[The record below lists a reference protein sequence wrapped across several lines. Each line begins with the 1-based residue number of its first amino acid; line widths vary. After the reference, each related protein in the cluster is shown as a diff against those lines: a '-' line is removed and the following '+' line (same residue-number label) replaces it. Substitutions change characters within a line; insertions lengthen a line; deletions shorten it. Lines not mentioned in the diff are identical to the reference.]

1 MRADE
6 AVYKEWLHTLS
17 REALEEECFGRK
29 QDADH
34 NRILL
39 EESQK
44 SLTATSKDYKKTADE
59 LKALRDECRKLN
71 ETIRHMEA
79 EQTLGRR
86 DRFGCRGEC
95 LNDLLASSPG
105 DLKDPTDEE
114 AGDEPEGE
122 EPCLEHSVRSRALH
136 LVRSATG
143 RGRQKEKPSLSDM
156 LRKLPH
162 VVEYDIDPEALNE
175 QYGEFRWA
183 IAFWHEH
190 CRVETR
196 RAVRYVRVIKT
207 AVLSVDHG
215 DRMVTLP
222 YQNPVFDRS
231 ILTSSLMASFLYN
244 KFFLHLPFYRQEEDM
259 RQTDG
264 FVIPRQTM
272 IRWAIRLACVFLWR
286 VYEHMLCL
294 EADCPYQNADETFLR
309 VVGEEGSRP
318 GRKYYVWVFSA
329 GELLEGHPVIV
340 YRYGP
345 SRSAENLREQ
355 LGIRDY
361 LRTITCDAY
370 AAYDTVAKESD
381 GKISVSNCLS
391 HARRRW
397 VYALEVIHP
406 GGYTDEQLKELPEVK
421 ALILIQEVFRKDT
434 PLKKLSP
441 QERQEKRDTEVR
453 PTMKAYLDFVHSL
466 NPEDLSLSEKA
477 RDAVSYT
484 IHHEAG
490 LTKFL
495 DDGNIPPDNSF
506 SERIVKAVALGR
518 RNWLFAMTPDGART
532 ICVFDTFVATARAN
546 HANVYYYLKYLI
558 EKAPLIPQTGGEAL
572 LDDLMPWSET
582 YRKYEQ
588 EQAAQDAS
596 LAIGGEDPPRPR
608 TPRKKDKQ
616 RSA

>member
-1 MRADE
+1 MKRLLTLTLALLLVITLAGTVGVTRSLAEEENPYLGLWEITGQQNGDQYASLADAGRKAYMDFLPSGAIYGVMSADGQHIKSYMGYKVTGENTLDIYEGEEGIPAVYDPATGIITVTAEENFLTFVERVKEDPLPDIRALVDNADE
-6 AVYKEWLHTLS
+6 ERTYYGYKMTQDGQEIDMVTMLPAMGMDPEDFYLTLNPDGTGYVQ
-17 REALEEECFGRK
+17 FGSE
-29 QDADH
+29 DAGGEITWTDTT
-34 NRILL
+34 
-39 EESQK
+39 
-44 SLTATSKDYKKTADE
+44 LTAEGESITYTREGDY
-59 LKALRDECRKLN
+59 
-71 ETIRHMEA
+71 
-79 EQTLGRR
+79 
-86 DRFGCRGEC
+86 
-95 LNDLLASSPG
+95 LLLSIDGTTGVTFA
-105 DLKDPTDEE
+105 
-114 AGDEPEGE
+114 PEGE
-122 EPCLEHSVRSRALH
+122 V
-136 LVRSATG
+136 
-143 RGRQKEKPSLSDM
+143 
-156 LRKLPH
+156 
-162 VVEYDIDPEALNE
+162 EALMAMNGIE
-175 QYGEFRWA
+175 
-183 IAFWHEH
+183 IAE
-190 CRVETR
+190 
-196 RAVRYVRVIKT
+196 
-207 AVLSVDHG
+207 
-215 DRMVTLP
+215 RMC
-222 YQNPVFDRS
+222 
-231 ILTSSLMASFLYN
+231 A
-244 KFFLHLPFYRQEEDM
+244 
-259 RQTDG
+259 
-264 FVIPRQTM
+264 
-272 IRWAIRLACVFLWR
+272 LA
-286 VYEHMLCL
+286 
-294 EADCPYQNADETFLR
+294 A
-309 VVGEEGSRP
+309 
-318 GRKYYVWVFSA
+318 
-329 GELLEGHPVIV
+329 
-340 YRYGP
+340 
-345 SRSAENLREQ
+345 EQ

-616 RSA
+616 RRA

>member
-6 AVYKEWLHTLS
+6 AVYKECLHTLS

-29 QDADH
+29 QDADR
-34 NRILL
+34 NRILF

-44 SLTATSKDYKKTADE
+44 SLTAISKDYKKTADE

-122 EPCLEHSVRSRALH
+122 EPFLEHNVCSRALH

-143 RGRQKEKPSLSDM
+143 WRGQKEKPSLSDM

-196 RAVRYVRVIKT
+196 RTVRYVRVIKT

-222 YQNPVFDRS
+222 HQNPVFDRS

-272 IRWAIRLACVFLWR
+272 VRWTIWLACVFLWR

-345 SRSAENLREQ
+345 SRSAENLRKR

-361 LRTITCDAY
+361 LRTITCDTY

-406 GGYTDEQLKELPEVK
+406 GG
-421 ALILIQEVFRKDT
+421 T
-434 PLKKLSP
+434 PTN
-441 QERQEKRDTEVR
+441 R
-453 PTMKAYLDFVHSL
+453 
-466 NPEDLSLSEKA
+466 
-477 RDAVSYT
+477 
-484 IHHEAG
+484 
-490 LTKFL
+490 
-495 DDGNIPPDNSF
+495 
-506 SERIVKAVALGR
+506 
-518 RNWLFAMTPDGART
+518 
-532 ICVFDTFVATARAN
+532 
-546 HANVYYYLKYLI
+546 
-558 EKAPLIPQTGGEAL
+558 
-572 LDDLMPWSET
+572 
-582 YRKYEQ
+582 
-588 EQAAQDAS
+588 
-596 LAIGGEDPPRPR
+596 
-608 TPRKKDKQ
+608 
-616 RSA
+616 